1 MIAGNQAWA
10 TSNINLHQQVKRK
23 PMATNIGA
31 HTSTKH
37 FHAESMPYEQKI
49 SYTFFGWLCSQSI
62 NSITGMQAFCRVAQN
77 LPALQCS
84 DMPTFTRSSPSCW
97 HWISTS
103 LNSKKP
109 AQEIKLSSKKIKYY
123 QNNRHTNKYDKFDL
137 QECCFLGK
145 T

>member
-84 DMPTFTRSSPSCW
+84 DIPTFTRSSPSCR

-109 AQEIKLSSKKIKYY
+109 AQEIKLSKKIKYY